1 MKEQCELYG
10 LQYIRTPIVEREEL
24 FSRGVGEDSDIVS
37 KEMYTFLDKSGRKL
51 CLRPEFTSSIVRAVL
66 NNHASDSVN
75 RVYYYGSAYRYE
87 NPQHGRYREFH
98 QFGGEIIRCNPDSDD
113 TEIISLCHSILRRLD
128 LLPQSELLLNSL
140 GNESEMKEYRAAL
153 LSYFSKYYD
162 SLSIESQARLDRGS
176 VLRILDSKQP
186 NDQTIIVTSPPIT
199 SFLSS
204 TSLRVL
210 FITLFRS
217 CVAI

>member
-1 MKEQCELYG
+1 
-10 LQYIRTPIVEREEL
+10 
-24 FSRGVGEDSDIVS
+24 
-37 KEMYTFLDKSGRKL
+37 MYTFLDKSGRKL

-66 NNHASDSVN
+66 NNRASDSVN
-75 RVYYYGSAYRYE
+75 RVYYVRFLNPYHEYGSAYRYE

-153 LSYFSKYYD
+153 LVAFPSPLSLIHSPTLASTMIHFPSKARRD
-162 SLSIESQARLDRGS
+162 WIAAACFES
-176 VLRILDSKQP
+176 
-186 NDQTIIVTSPPIT
+186 
-199 SFLSS
+199 
-204 TSLRVL
+204 
-210 FITLFRS
+210 
-217 CVAI
+217 